1 MKKIIAGRLYD
12 TDTAKEIGWNGYS
25 NSGDF
30 HYWQETLYQKKTG
43 EYFLFGEGG
52 PASRYREQISTNG
65 WRDGSVIR
73 PLKEDEAKEWA
84 MENMDADDY
93 IEHFGPV
100 DE

>member
-1 MKKIIAGRLYD
+1 MKKIIAGRLYN
-12 TDTAKEIGWNGYS
+12 TETAVAIGWNDYS
-25 NSGDF
+25 NPGDF
-30 HYWQETLYQKKTG
+30 HYWREVLFQKKTG

-52 PASRYREQISTNG
+52 PASRYCEQISTNEWSG
-65 WRDGSVIR
+65 GSVIR
-73 PLKEDEAKEWA
+73 PLMEDEAKEWA